1 MSTFLFLH
9 FRFVLPGNPSWPF
22 PIIGTTLVGPLLNA
36 PYGEKNHNYTRIDI
50 TPLYV
55 GQLKTSIVVYK
66 YLFNLLKRTIQIGGA
81 IESFAFARTGQYA
94 QYFCIVFLFY
104 IYCFCPTASSPY
116 NISSLLLFTL
126 SSFFSSSS
134 PLPPSRHSPLSI
146 PPNPP
151 PFPTPTP
158 PPAPPPSPYFF
169 VTTTTTTTGRA
180 PFLGLPTDM
189 RTAIV
194 PGIPD
199 PDTVFDLMYAVGA
212 SSYAPGKIYKMRY

>member
-1 MSTFLFLH
+1 MH
-9 FRFVLPGNPSWPF
+9 FRFVLPGNPFWPF

-66 YLFNLLKRTIQIGGA
+66 YLFNLFKRTIQIGGA

-94 QYFCIVFLFY
+94 QYFLIVSALLL
-104 IYCFCPTASSPY
+104 
-116 NISSLLLFTL
+116 SLLSISPPSFSLFFL
-126 SSFFSSSS
+126 SS
-134 PLPPSRHSPLSI
+134 PLTPSP
-146 PPNPP
+146 
-151 PFPTPTP
+151 PTPLTP
-158 PPAPPPSPYFF
+158 PPPPPPPPSPLSSSPPPPPPPPYYF
-169 VTTTTTTTGRA
+169 VTTTSGRS
-180 PFLGLPTDM
+180 PFLGLPPDM
-189 RTAIV
+189 RTAII

-212 SSYAPGKIYKMRY
+212 SSYAPGKIYKMLYFYLIFTS